1 MKNNFADRLQER
13 IDEMGNP
20 TCLGLDP
27 MLSYL
32 PESLLQKYDCR
43 QEEGIYL
50 ALSSFCRE
58 LIMAVAD
65 IVPAI
70 KPQMAYFEQYG
81 LGGLRALQSIIALA
95 KAQGMLVI
103 LDGKRNDIGSTA
115 AAYSR
120 AYLSACGPNDHELN
134 TSRASV
140 ATEQGNQKANNSEH
154 ENYKPN
160 NTEQYAQDQTSHEP
174 DNTGRYKREQAKAF
188 LAADALTVNG
198 YLGSDGIEPFLEQC
212 RAHDKGIFVLCR
224 TSNLS
229 AGDLQDLEL
238 TDGRLVYEAMA
249 DLIASWGQDLIG
261 SSDISSV
268 GAVVGATWPAQATA
282 LRQRMPRTFFL
293 IPGFGA
299 QGGTAADAVAGFD
312 RNGRAGIVNASR
324 SLMLA
329 WKKHGPDHDAFA
341 GACRREAITMRDS
354 LRAALADHRKTKGS

>member
-1 MKNNFADRLQER
+1 MYMNRMFADRLQER
-13 IDEMGNP
+13 IDEMDNP

-32 PESLLQKYDCR
+32 PETLRQKYNCH

-50 ALSSFCRE
+50 ALSTFCSE
-58 LIMAVAD
+58 LIMSVVD

-81 LGGLRALQSIIALA
+81 IGGLRALQSIINLA
-95 KAQGMLVI
+95 KTQGMLVI

-120 AYLSACGPNDHELN
+120 AYLGASGTGTPTLN
-134 TSRASV
+134 VSEPSNARQYTQ
-140 ATEQGNQKANNSEH
+140 EQ
-154 ENYKPN
+154 
-160 NTEQYAQDQTSHEP
+160 T
-174 DNTGRYKREQAKAF
+174 KAF

-212 RAHDKGIFVLCR
+212 RAHGKGIFALCR
-224 TSNLS
+224 TSNPS

-249 DLIASWGQDLIG
+249 ELIAAWGEDFIG
-261 SSDISSV
+261 ASGISSV
-268 GAVVGATWPAQATA
+268 GAVVGATWPAQAVA
-282 LRQRMPRTFFL
+282 LRQRMPHAFFL

-312 RNGRAGIVNASR
+312 CNGRAGIVNASR

-329 WKKHGPDHDAFA
+329 WKKHSQDHTAF
-341 GACRREAITMRDS
+341 GSACRQEAMAMRDS
-354 LRAALADHRKTKGS
+354 LRTALAVHRKNNHCYDNKP

>member
-1 MKNNFADRLQER
+1 MMKTFADRLQEC
-13 IDEMGNP
+13 IDEMDNP

-32 PESLLQKYDCR
+32 PESLLQKYNRR
-43 QEEGIYL
+43 QEEGIHL
-50 ALSSFCRE
+50 ALSNFCGA
-58 LIMAVAD
+58 LILSVAD

-70 KPQMAYFEQYG
+70 KPQIAYFEQYG
-81 LGGLRALQSIIALA
+81 LGGLRALKSIIDLA

-103 LDGKRNDIGSTA
+103 LDAKRNDIGSTA

-120 AYLSACGPNDHELN
+120 AYLNNAELG
-134 TSRASV
+134 R
-140 ATEQGNQKANNSEH
+140 G
-154 ENYKPN
+154 
-160 NTEQYAQDQTSHEP
+160 EP
-174 DNTGRYKREQAKAF
+174 DNSKPYTKEWTEAF

-224 TSNLS
+224 TSNPS
-229 AGDLQDLEL
+229 AGDLQDLKL

-249 DLIASWGQDLIG
+249 DLIATWGEDLVGISG
-261 SSDISSV
+261 ISSV

-282 LRQRMPRTFFL
+282 LRRRMPRSFFL

-329 WKKHGPDHDAFA
+329 WKKHGRDHDDFA
-341 GACRREAITMRDS
+341 RACREEALAMRDS
-354 LRAALADHRKTKGS
+354 LRTALAEHRKE

>member
-1 MKNNFADRLQER
+1 MNNNFADRLQAR
-13 IDEMGNP
+13 IDEMNNP

-50 ALSSFCRE
+50 ALSSFCGD
-58 LIMAVAD
+58 LILAVAD

-81 LGGLRALQSIIALA
+81 LGGLSALQSIINLA
-95 KAQGMLVI
+95 KDQGLLVI

-120 AYLSACGPNDHELN
+120 AYLSAPGPCAPKQENRK
-134 TSRASV
+134 S
-140 ATEQGNQKANNSEH
+140 NNSG
-154 ENYKPN
+154 
-160 NTEQYAQDQTSHEP
+160 QYAQDQTSHKP
-174 DNTGRYKREQAKAF
+174 DNSGQYSQEQAKAF

-212 RAHDKGIFVLCR
+212 RAHGKGIFVLCR
-224 TSNLS
+224 TSNPS
-229 AGDLQDLEL
+229 AGDLQDLKL

-249 DLIASWGQDLIG
+249 DLIAAWGEDLTG
-261 SSDISSV
+261 ASGISSV
-268 GAVVGATWPAQATA
+268 GAVVGATWPEQAAA
-282 LRQRMPRTFFL
+282 LRRRMPRSFFL

-299 QGGTAADAVAGFD
+299 QGGTADDAVAGFD
-312 RNGRAGIVNASR
+312 RSGRAGIVNASR

-329 WKKHGPDHDAFA
+329 WKKHGPNHDAFA
-341 GACRREAITMRDS
+341 AACRREAIAMRDS
-354 LRAALADHRKTKGS
+354 LSAALAAHRKD

>member
-50 ALSSFCRE
+50 ALSSFCSE

-120 AYLSACGPNDHELN
+120 AYLSTSGPNDHELN
-134 TSRASV
+134 TSQASV
-140 ATEQGNQKANNSEH
+140 AEQGSKKSNNAEH
-154 ENYKPN
+154 ENCRPN
-160 NTEQYAQDQTSHEP
+160 NPVQYAQDQTSRKT
-174 DNTGRYKREQAKAF
+174 DNSGRYSQEQAKTF

-198 YLGSDGIEPFLEQC
+198 YLGSDGIKPFLELCQ
-212 RAHDKGIFVLCR
+212 ANDKGIFVLCR
-224 TSNLS
+224 TSNPS

-261 SSDISSV
+261 SSGISSV
-268 GAVVGATWPAQATA
+268 GAVVGATWPAQAAA
-282 LRQRMPRTFFL
+282 LRRRMPHTFFL

-329 WKKHGPDHDAFA
+329 WKKHGPDHAAFA
-341 GACRREAITMRDS
+341 SACRQEAIAMRDS
-354 LRAALADHRKTKGS
+354 LRTALSAHRKTKGF